1 MIGNRIFVSREEL
14 EQVLSDPDAQEF
26 PLTWGDCN
34 EKGKN
39 APVYSKRAS

>member
-26 PLTWGDCN
+26 PLT
-34 EKGKN
+34 
-39 APVYSKRAS
+39 